1 MQQKGEPLTQVTEPN
16 EIRRT
21 ATVRATEHHSWW
33 PGWIWAV
40 PVAAVAI
47 GAWLL
52 VRFLTQGGTDITI
65 TFPNVY
71 GIDPSSTNIE
81 YRGMNVGSVSD
92 VELNKDGSAVNVSA
106 SVNDSAKKFL
116 TSETVFWL
124 RGANPSLSDLSSLG
138 SVLSG
143 PTIVMEP
150 GGGKPTTRFTGQ
162 TNKPAAPPGSGPAV
176 LFAVTFNGEVGGLT
190 PGDPIKW
197 RGFPVGEVKT
207 IGFHYNLKK
216 EQIQTPVTLALYPA
230 LFHLEGA
237 KDPKSAD
244 ALKLALGQLV
254 AEGLRANLDRDP
266 PLIGSY
272 RVSLEMVPGAPA
284 ASLTVADNMPEIPTA
299 PGGGLQSIVTRLNKI
314 PLDQIGRNVLDLTKQ
329 IDQLASSP
337 KLKESVAQ
345 LDASLKEIHQTVADV
360 GPKIDQLVKTL
371 RNTAQQLDQASAAAS
386 KTMGGAA
393 SQTGLSETMREVK
406 DAARSIRSLADY
418 LEQHPEAMISGKHGE

>member
-1 MQQKGEPLTQVTEPN
+1 MSDETKPN
-16 EIRRT
+16 NVRRT
-21 ATVRATEHHSWW
+21 TPAQATEHHSWW

-40 PVAAVAI
+40 PIAAVAI

-65 TFPNVY
+65 TFSNVY

-92 VELNKDGSAVNVSA
+92 VTLSKDGQEVNVTA
-106 SVNDSAKKFL
+106 SINDSARKFL

-138 SVLSG
+138 AVLSG

-150 GGGKPTTRFTGQ
+150 GKGKATTHFTGQ
-162 TNKPAAPPGSGPAV
+162 TRKPAAPPGSGPPV
-176 LFAVTFNGEVGGLT
+176 LFGVAFHGEVGGLT
-190 PGDPIKW
+190 PGDPVKL

-207 IGFHYNLKK
+207 IGFHYDLQSD
-216 EQIQTPVTLALYPA
+216 QIETPVTLALYPS

-237 KDPKSAD
+237 QEPKSAN
-244 ALKLALGQLV
+244 ALKAALGQLV
-254 AEGLRANLDRDP
+254 AKGLRADLDRDP

-272 RVSLEMVPGAPA
+272 RVSFEMIPGAPN
-284 ASLTVADNMPEIPTA
+284 ASLTVANNLPEIPTA
-299 PGGGLQSIVTRLNKI
+299 PTGGLQSIVSRVNKI
-314 PLDQIGRNVLDLTKQ
+314 PLDQIGQNVLDLTKQ

-337 KLKESVAQ
+337 KLKNSIAE
-345 LDASLKEIHQTVADV
+345 LDASLKEVHQTIKDI
-360 GPKIDQLVKTL
+360 GPKVDQLVKTL

-386 KTMGGAA
+386 KTMGGSE
-393 SQTGLSETMREVK
+393 SQTGLSDAMREVK
-406 DAARSIRSLADY
+406 EAARSIRSLADY
-418 LEQHPEAMISGKHGE
+418 LERHPEALIKGKPGD